1 MDKKTGEVREIS
13 LLDIM
18 DGAVAERVNY
28 EFGLVARNMLDLN
41 TEAKK
46 PRTLTIKITMVPA
59 DDRRSI
65 SVKADVSSKLVPVRQ
80 LDTTL
85 LLGGSSDDPAVMEY
99 TPQTPGQ
106 LNFSGGVQADPK
118 IIQLAKRA

>member
-1 MDKKTGEVREIS
+1 MDRNTGEIREIS
-13 LLDIM
+13 LLEIM
-18 DGAVAERVNY
+18 GGSVGERAGY
-28 EFGLVARNMLDLN
+28 ELGLITRNMLDLN

-46 PRTLTIKITMVPA
+46 PRILNIKFTFTPTE
-59 DDRRSI
+59 DRRSA
-65 SVKADVSSKLVPVRQ
+65 SVKVDVNSKLVSVRQ

-85 LLGGSSDDPAVMEY
+85 LLGGSADDPTVMEY

-106 LNFSGGVQADPK
+106 LNFSGGVQEEPK

>member
-85 LLGGSSDDPAVMEY
+85 LLGGSADDPAVMEY

-106 LNFSGGVQADPK
+106 LNFSGGVQDDPK

>member
-1 MDKKTGEVREIS
+1 MKEDNGEVREIS
-13 LLDIM
+13 LLEIM
-18 DGAVAERVNY
+18 GGAVAERVNY
-28 EFGLVARNMLDLN
+28 EFDRVARNMLDLN

-46 PRTLTIKITMVPA
+46 PRTLTIKITMTPT
-59 DDRRSI
+59 DDRRSM
-65 SVKADVSSKLVPVRQ
+65 SVKADVSSKLASVRQ

-85 LLGGSSDDPAVMEY
+85 LLGGSADDPAVMEY

-106 LNFSGGVQADPK
+106 LNFSGGMQEKPK

>member
-1 MDKKTGEVREIS
+1 MNGNTGEVREIS

-18 DGAVAERVNY
+18 GGAVAERVNY
-28 EFGLVARNMLDLN
+28 EFDRVARNMLDLN

-46 PRTLTIKITMVPA
+46 ARTLTIKITMIPA
-59 DDRRSI
+59 DDRRSVA
-65 SVKADVSSKLVPVRQ
+65 VKTDVSSKLASVRQ

-85 LLGGSSDDPAVMEY
+85 LLGGSADDPAVMEY

-106 LNFSGGVQADPK
+106 LNLSGGVQAEPK
-118 IIQLAKRA
+118 VIQLAKRA

>member
-1 MDKKTGEVREIS
+1 MDGNTGEIREIS
-13 LLDIM
+13 LLEIM
-18 DGAVAERVNY
+18 GGSVGERAGY
-28 EFGLVARNMLDLN
+28 ELGLITRNMLDLN

-46 PRTLTIKITMVPA
+46 PRILNIKFTFTPTE
-59 DDRRSI
+59 DRRSA
-65 SVKADVSSKLVPVRQ
+65 SVKVDVNSKLVSVRQ

-85 LLGGSSDDPAVMEY
+85 LLGGSADDPTVMEY

-106 LNFSGGVQADPK
+106 LNFSGGVQEEPK